1 MITVDWAELKAFV
14 DARDLSIQ
22 FVELSNKYILR
33 AFDSYFILGLELAK
47 ESPASSD
54 QADFENNY
62 KAAGNKTLKHISN
75 LPFDAKKLPD
85 GKSLYRKVHGVKK
98 TLSGDTTFD
107 LVVPYDNAKITGVEV
122 VWAPAGLQCD
132 MKVYDTPT
140 GTISTIPNLMLNQYG
155 FDVGLGKDFYEENSN
170 YDADL
175 IKDMKI
181 ECLVK
186 NPASLTDEICV
197 NFILH
202 EVKL

>member
-1 MITVDWAELKAFV
+1 MITVDWSELKNFV
-14 DARDLSIQ
+14 DAREVSIQ
-22 FVELSNKYILR
+22 FVELSSKYILR
-33 AFDSYFILGLELAK
+33 AYDSNFILGLELAK
-47 ESPASSD
+47 ETPASSE
-54 QADFENNY
+54 QTDFETNY
-62 KAAGNKTLKHISN
+62 KSLGNKTLKHNSN

-107 LVVPYDNAKITGVEV
+107 LVIPYNFAKITGVEV

-140 GTISTIPNLMLNQYG
+140 GTISTIPNYMLNQYG
-155 FDVGLGKDFYEENSN
+155 FDVGLAKDFYEENSN

-181 ECLVK
+181 ECLIK
-186 NPASLTDEICV
+186 NPNNLTDEVCI

-202 EVKL
+202 EVK

>member
-1 MITVDWAELKAFV
+1 MITVDWAELKTFV
-14 DARDLSIQ
+14 DARGLSIQ

-33 AFDSYFILGLELAK
+33 AFDSYFVLGLEMSK
-47 ESPASSD
+47 EAPASSE
-54 QADFENNY
+54 QTDFENNY
-62 KAAGNKTLKHISN
+62 KAAGNKTLQHSSN

-98 TLSGDTTFD
+98 TLNGDTTFD
-107 LVVPYDNAKITGVEV
+107 LVIPYDNAKITGVEV
-122 VWAPAGLQCD
+122 VWAPVGLQCD

-140 GTISTIPNLMLNQYG
+140 GTISGFPNLMLNQYG